1 MIEDNVYAK
10 IYDYAFE
17 KARKVWLTAE
27 NSWSS
32 ADVWFIVWARLPE
45 HCLDKSFTCSY
56 PIWWG
61 RKQPT
66 MHTQMRVYVP
76 KEMLLEMRNGI
87 LPRPNDIIDV
97 SQDEF
102 GSELKCIIGK
112 SICKFLKS
120 YNELRITLGY
130 DVMTLLDASSIEEL
144 LVASDLNYKP
154 SL

>member
-1 MIEDNVYAK
+1 MIEDSIYAK
-10 IYDYAFE
+10 IYECAFE
-17 KARKVWLTAE
+17 KAREVWLTAE

-32 ADVWFIVWARLPE
+32 AGLRFIVWARLSEP
-45 HCLDKSFTCSY
+45 CLNKSFTCSY

-76 KEMLLEMRNGI
+76 KTVLKMKNEI

-97 SQDEF
+97 GQDEF

-120 YNELRITLGY
+120 CNELRITLGY

-144 LVASDLNYKP
+144 LVASDLNCKP
-154 SL
+154 IL

>member
-1 MIEDNVYAK
+1 MTEDNVYAK
-10 IYDYAFE
+10 IYECAFE
-17 KARKVWLTAE
+17 KTRKVWLTAE

-61 RKQPT
+61 RKPPIL
-66 MHTQMRVYVP
+66 TQMRVCIP
-76 KEMLLEMRNGI
+76 KIVLKMRNEI
-87 LPRPNDIIDV
+87 LPNPNDIIDV
-97 SQDEF
+97 GQDEF
-102 GSELKCIIGK
+102 GSELKCIIGE

-144 LVASDLNYKP
+144 LVTSDLNCKP
-154 SL
+154 IF

>member
-10 IYDYAFE
+10 IYECAFE
-17 KARKVWLTAE
+17 KTRKVWLTAE
-27 NSWSS
+27 NSLSI
-32 ADVWFIVWARLPE
+32 ACFWFIVWARLPGR
-45 HCLDKSFTCSY
+45 CLDKSFTCSY

-61 RKQPT
+61 RKPP
-66 MHTQMRVYVP
+66 MLTQMRVCIP
-76 KEMLLEMRNGI
+76 KIVLKMKNEI

-97 SQDEF
+97 GQDEF
-102 GSELKCIIGK
+102 GSELKCIIGE

-144 LVASDLNYKP
+144 LVTSDLNCKP

>member
-1 MIEDNVYAK
+1 MIKDSVYAK
-10 IYDYAFE
+10 IYEYAFE
-17 KARKVWLTAE
+17 KTREVWLTAE
-27 NSWSS
+27 NAWSS
-32 ADVWFIVWARLPE
+32 AGVWFIVWARLSE

-61 RKQPT
+61 RKPP
-66 MHTQMRVYVP
+66 MLTQMRVCIP

-97 SQDEF
+97 GQDEF
-102 GSELKCIIGK
+102 GSELKCIIGY

-120 YNELRITLGY
+120 YNELRIALGY

-144 LVASDLNYKP
+144 LVASDLNCKP
-154 SL
+154 IF

>member
-10 IYDYAFE
+10 IYECAFE
-17 KARKVWLTAE
+17 KTRKVWLTTE

-32 ADVWFIVWARLPE
+32 AGVWFIVWARLPE

-61 RKQPT
+61 RKPPIL
-66 MHTQMRVYVP
+66 TQMRVCIP
-76 KEMLLEMRNGI
+76 KIVLKMRNEI
-87 LPRPNDIIDV
+87 LPKPNDIIDV
-97 SQDEF
+97 GQDEF
-102 GSELKCIIGK
+102 GSELKCIIGE
-112 SICKFLKS
+112 SICKFLKL

-144 LVASDLNYKP
+144 LVVSDLNYKP
-154 SL
+154 IF

>member
-17 KARKVWLTAE
+17 KARDVRLAAE
-27 NSWSS
+27 NSWSR
-32 ADVWFIVWARLPE
+32 AGIWYMVWARLSE
-45 HCLDKSFTCSY
+45 HRLDKSFTCSY

-61 RKQPT
+61 RKQLT

-76 KEMLLEMRNGI
+76 KTVLKMKNEILL
-87 LPRPNDIIDV
+87 RPNDIINV
-97 SQDEF
+97 GQDEF
-102 GSELKCIIGK
+102 GSELKCIIGE

-144 LVASDLNYKP
+144 LVVSDLNCKP

>member
-32 ADVWFIVWARLPE
+32 AGVWFILWVRLSEP
-45 HCLDKSFTCSY
+45 CLNKSFTSSY

-76 KEMLLEMRNGI
+76 KTVLKMKNEILL
-87 LPRPNDIIDV
+87 RPNDIINV
-97 SQDEF
+97 GQDEF

-144 LVASDLNYKP
+144 LVASDLNCKP
-154 SL
+154 IL

>member
-1 MIEDNVYAK
+1 MIEDDVYAK

-17 KARKVWLTAE
+17 KARDVRLAAE
-27 NSWSS
+27 NSWSR
-32 ADVWFIVWARLPE
+32 AGIWYMVWARMSEP
-45 HCLDKSFTCSY
+45 CLNKSFTCSY

-61 RKQPT
+61 RKQLT

-76 KEMLLEMRNGI
+76 KTVLKMKNEILL
-87 LPRPNDIIDV
+87 RPNDIINV
-97 SQDEF
+97 GQDEF
-102 GSELKCIIGK
+102 GSELKCIIGE

-120 YNELRITLGY
+120 CNELRITLGY

-144 LVASDLNYKP
+144 LVALDLDYKP

>member
-10 IYDYAFE
+10 IYECAFE
-17 KARKVWLTAE
+17 KTRKVWLTTE

-61 RKQPT
+61 RKPPLL
-66 MHTQMRVYVP
+66 TQMRVCIP
-76 KEMLLEMRNGI
+76 KIVLKMRNEI

-97 SQDEF
+97 RQDEF
-102 GSELKCIIGK
+102 GSELKCIIGE

-144 LVASDLNYKP
+144 LVTSDLNCKP
-154 SL
+154 IF

>member
-10 IYDYAFE
+10 IYECAFE
-17 KARKVWLTAE
+17 KTRKVWLTAE

-32 ADVWFIVWARLPE
+32 AGVWFIVWARLPE

-61 RKQPT
+61 RKPPIL
-66 MHTQMRVYVP
+66 TQMMRVCIP
-76 KEMLLEMRNGI
+76 KIVLKMRNEI
-87 LPRPNDIIDV
+87 LPKPNDIIDV
-97 SQDEF
+97 GQDEF

-112 SICKFLKS
+112 SIYEFLKS
-120 YNELRITLGY
+120 CNELRITLGY

-144 LVASDLNYKP
+144 LVASDLNCKP
-154 SL
+154 TL

>member
-1 MIEDNVYAK
+1 MIEDNIYAK
-10 IYDYAFE
+10 IYECAFE
-17 KARKVWLTAE
+17 KTRKVWLTAE

-61 RKQPT
+61 RRSAT
-66 MHTQMRVYVP
+66 ITQMKVHIPNMV
-76 KEMLLEMRNGI
+76 LEMRNGI
-87 LPRPNDIIDV
+87 LPKPNDIIKV
-97 SQDEF
+97 GQDDCV
-102 GSELKCIIGK
+102 SELKCIIGE

-144 LVASDLNYKP
+144 LVALDLDYKQ

>member
-10 IYDYAFE
+10 IYECAFE
-17 KARKVWLTAE
+17 KTRKVWLTAE

-61 RKQPT
+61 RKPP
-66 MHTQMRVYVP
+66 MLTQMRVCIP

-97 SQDEF
+97 GQDEF

-112 SICKFLKS
+112 SICEFLKS

-144 LVASDLNYKP
+144 LVVSDLNCKP
-154 SL
+154 II

>member
-10 IYDYAFE
+10 IYECAFE
-17 KARKVWLTAE
+17 KTRKVWLTAE

-61 RKQPT
+61 RRQPT
-66 MHTQMRVYVP
+66 MLTPMRVYVP
-76 KEMLLEMRNGI
+76 NIVLKMKSEI

-97 SQDEF
+97 GQDEF

-144 LVASDLNYKP
+144 LVASDLNCKP
-154 SL
+154 IL

>member
-1 MIEDNVYAK
+1 MIEDSIYAK

-17 KARKVWLTAE
+17 KAREVWLTAD

-32 ADVWFIVWARLPE
+32 AGLRFIVWARLSEP
-45 HCLDKSFTCSY
+45 CLNGSFISSSQV
-56 PIWWG
+56 WWG
-61 RKQPT
+61 RKQPPT
-66 MHTQMRVYVP
+66 LTPMRVYVP
-76 KEMLLEMRNGI
+76 NIVLKMKNGI

-112 SICKFLKS
+112 SICEFLKS
-120 YNELRITLGY
+120 CNELRITLGHGA
-130 DVMTLLDASSIEEL
+130 VTLLDAGSIEEL
-144 LVASDLNYKP
+144 LVALDLYGKP

>member
-10 IYDYAFE
+10 IYECAFE
-17 KARKVWLTAE
+17 KTRKVWLTTE

-61 RKQPT
+61 RKPPLL
-66 MHTQMRVYVP
+66 TQMRVCIP
-76 KEMLLEMRNGI
+76 KIVLKMRNEI

-97 SQDEF
+97 GQDEF
-102 GSELKCIIGK
+102 GSELKCIIGE

-144 LVASDLNYKP
+144 LVTSDLNCKP
-154 SL
+154 IF

>member
-10 IYDYAFE
+10 IYECAFE
-17 KARKVWLTAE
+17 KTRKVWLTAE

-61 RKQPT
+61 RRQPT
-66 MHTQMRVYVP
+66 MLTQMRVYVP
-76 KEMLLEMRNGI
+76 KTVLKMRNEI
-87 LPRPNDIIDV
+87 LSNPNDIIDV
-97 SQDEF
+97 GQDEF

-112 SICKFLKS
+112 SIYEFLKS
-120 YNELRITLGY
+120 YNELRITLGH

-144 LVASDLNYKP
+144 LVASDLNCEP
-154 SL
+154 II

>member
-1 MIEDNVYAK
+1 MIKDSVYAK
-10 IYDYAFE
+10 IYEYAFE
-17 KARKVWLTAE
+17 KTREVWLTAE

-32 ADVWFIVWARLPE
+32 AGVWFMVWARLSE

-76 KEMLLEMRNGI
+76 KTVLKMKNEI

-97 SQDEF
+97 RQDEF
-102 GSELKCIIGK
+102 GSELKCIIGE

-120 YNELRITLGY
+120 CNELRITLGY

-144 LVASDLNYKP
+144 LVALDLDYKP

>member
-10 IYDYAFE
+10 IYECAFE
-17 KARKVWLTAE
+17 KTRKVWLTAE

-61 RKQPT
+61 RKPPIL
-66 MHTQMRVYVP
+66 TQMRVCIP
-76 KEMLLEMRNGI
+76 KIVLKMRNEI
-87 LPRPNDIIDV
+87 LSNPNDIIDV
-97 SQDEF
+97 GQDEF
-102 GSELKCIIGK
+102 GSELKCIIGE

-120 YNELRITLGY
+120 CNELRITLGY

-144 LVASDLNYKP
+144 LVALDLDYKP

>member
-10 IYDYAFE
+10 IYEYAFE
-17 KARKVWLTAE
+17 KLEKVWLTAE

-32 ADVWFIVWARLPE
+32 TGVWFIVWARPAKP
-45 HCLDKSFTCSY
+45 CLNKSFTCSY

-61 RKQPT
+61 RKPPIL
-66 MHTQMRVYVP
+66 TQMRVCIP
-76 KEMLLEMRNGI
+76 KIVLKMKNGI
-87 LPRPNDIIDV
+87 LPMPNDIIDV
-97 SQDEF
+97 GQDEF
-102 GSELKCIIGK
+102 GSELKCIIGE

-144 LVASDLNYKP
+144 LVMSDLNCKP
-154 SL
+154 VF

>member
-10 IYDYAFE
+10 IYECAFE
-17 KARKVWLTAE
+17 KTRKVWLTAE

-61 RKQPT
+61 RKQLT
-66 MHTQMRVYVP
+66 MHTQMRVCIP

-97 SQDEF
+97 GQDEF

-112 SICKFLKS
+112 SMCEFLKS

-130 DVMTLLDASSIEEL
+130 DVMTLLDVSSIEEL
-144 LVASDLNYKP
+144 LVALDLNYKP
-154 SL
+154 II

>member
-10 IYDYAFE
+10 IYECAFE
-17 KARKVWLTAE
+17 KTRKVWLTAE

-32 ADVWFIVWARLPE
+32 AGVWFIVWARLPE

-61 RKQPT
+61 RKPPIL
-66 MHTQMRVYVP
+66 TQMRVCIP
-76 KEMLLEMRNGI
+76 KIVLKMRNEI
-87 LPRPNDIIDV
+87 LPKPNDIIDV
-97 SQDEF
+97 GQDEF

-112 SICKFLKS
+112 SIYKFLKS

-130 DVMTLLDASSIEEL
+130 DVMTLLDAGSIEEL
-144 LVASDLNYKP
+144 LVASDLNCKP
-154 SL
+154 IF

>member
-1 MIEDNVYAK
+1 MTEDNVYAK
-10 IYDYAFE
+10 IYECAFE
-17 KARKVWLTAE
+17 KTRKVWLTAE

-61 RKQPT
+61 RKPPIL
-66 MHTQMRVYVP
+66 TQMRVCIP
-76 KEMLLEMRNGI
+76 KIVLKMRNEI
-87 LPRPNDIIDV
+87 LPNPNDIIDV
-97 SQDEF
+97 GQDEF
-102 GSELKCIIGK
+102 GSELKCIIGE

-144 LVASDLNYKP
+144 LVTSDLNCKP
-154 SL
+154 LF

>member
-10 IYDYAFE
+10 IYECAFE
-17 KARKVWLTAE
+17 KTRKVWLTVE

-61 RKQPT
+61 RKQPPT
-66 MHTQMRVYVP
+66 LTPMRVYIPSMV
-76 KEMLLEMRNGI
+76 LEMRNGI
-87 LPRPNDIIDV
+87 IPKPNDIIEV
-97 SQDEF
+97 GQDEF

-120 YNELRITLGY
+120 HNELRITLGY
-130 DVMTLLDASSIEEL
+130 DVMTLLDAGSIEEL
-144 LVASDLNYKP
+144 LVVSDLNCKP
-154 SL
+154 TL

>member
-1 MIEDNVYAK
+1 MIEDNVYTK

-17 KARKVWLTAE
+17 KARDVRLAAE
-27 NSWSS
+27 NSWSR
-32 ADVWFIVWARLPE
+32 AGIWYMVWARMSEP
-45 HCLDKSFTCSY
+45 CLNKSFTCSY

-61 RKQPT
+61 RKPPIL
-66 MHTQMRVYVP
+66 TQMRVCIP
-76 KEMLLEMRNGI
+76 KIVLKMRNEI
-87 LPRPNDIIDV
+87 LPRPNDIIDA

-102 GSELKCIIGK
+102 GSELKCIIGE

-144 LVASDLNYKP
+144 LVASDLNCKP

>member
-1 MIEDNVYAK
+1 MIEDSVYAK

-17 KARKVWLTAE
+17 KARDVWLTAE

-32 ADVWFIVWARLPE
+32 AGVWFIVWVRLSEP
-45 HCLDKSFTCSY
+45 CLNKSFTCSY
-56 PIWWG
+56 PIWCG

-76 KEMLLEMRNGI
+76 KTVLKMKNEFLLK
-87 LPRPNDIIDV
+87 PNDIIDV
-97 SQDEF
+97 GQDEF

-112 SICKFLKS
+112 SICKFLKL

-154 SL
+154 II

>member
-10 IYDYAFE
+10 IYEYAFE
-17 KARKVWLTAE
+17 KLEKVWLTAE

-32 ADVWFIVWARLPE
+32 TGVWFIVWARPAKP
-45 HCLDKSFTCSY
+45 CLNKSFTCSY

-61 RKQPT
+61 RKPPIL
-66 MHTQMRVYVP
+66 TQMRVCIP
-76 KEMLLEMRNGI
+76 KIVLKMRNEF
-87 LPRPNDIIDV
+87 LPKSNDIIDV
-97 SQDEF
+97 GQDEF
-102 GSELKCIIGK
+102 GSELKCIIGE

-144 LVASDLNYKP
+144 LVMSDLNCKP
-154 SL
+154 VF